1 MTKQTK
7 AKVPIKNPFGA
18 KTAVLSG
25 AKRSIT
31 DLYKP
36 NRNPIQPM
44 NKSTVLALQ
53 DQSYK
58 AGLLAGKR
66 KFGHSKT
73 RKNPIGL
80 DDALDL
86 IKSGALGA
94 GMAFGVDLLA
104 GTLFPKLK
112 IYKKDTNVT
121 DQVTKVVTKETG
133 NENVYWIAKLA
144 GVVVAAELLNE
155 PTKGMSYTGA
165 AGAVATY
172 LHGWATDKFNNR
184 EGAAGS
190 SLVLGSTLPAMRL
203 VPPPNIT
210 MAGAGLAGYGD
221 GKNVMLQP
229 TPAQQTVKNPCGCG
243 GQSGMNLAG
252 VGRGVGTGESVVM
265 NGVVKSADTT
275 PRLFGGVKRR
285 R

>member
-7 AKVPIKNPFGA
+7 AKVPIKNPFTA

-36 NRNPIQPM
+36 NKNPIAPI

-66 KFGHSKT
+66 QFGHSKT

-80 DDALDL
+80 DDALDI
-86 IKSGALGA
+86 IKTGAIGTVMTL
-94 GMAFGVDLLA
+94 GVDLAA
-104 GTLFPKLK
+104 GQILPKLN
-112 IYKKDTNVT
+112 I
-121 DQVTKVVTKETG
+121 TKTG
-133 NENVYWIAKLA
+133 NASVYHMSKIIGA
-144 GVVVAAELLNE
+144 VVAGELFNE
-155 PTKGMSYTGA
+155 ATKGMSYTGS
-165 AGAVATY
+165 AGAITVY
-172 LHGWATDKFNNR
+172 LTEWGRDVLQTKLPASMPL
-184 EGAAGS
+184 GAA
-190 SLVLGSTLPAMRL
+190 LPAMRL
-203 VPPPNIT
+203 VPPPIT

-221 GKNVMLQP
+221 GRNVTLQP
-229 TPAQQTVKNPCGCG
+229 TPVKTPCGCG
-243 GQSGMNLAG
+243 GQNGASLAG
-252 VGRGVGTGESVVM
+252 VGLGVGNGESVVM